1 MSFPHILLA
10 VLVAAIWGFNFVV
23 IRVGLDT
30 MPPILFAGLRFVVAA
45 VPAFWLARP
54 TMPWPRLMAIAGFL
68 FVVQFAGVFSAMAIG
83 MPPGVAS
90 VTLQAQA
97 LFTALF
103 AGVLLREWPRRIQA
117 IGLFVALC
125 GLALIGATAGS
136 DGITWSGLVLTL
148 VAAAGW
154 GMGNVLLRGTTADL
168 LPLMAWL
175 SLLSAPPLLL
185 GSLATEGADAA
196 MLALRGM
203 TWLGIAA
210 LGYIAII
217 STLVGYVIWGHLLR
231 LYPATTVAPFS
242 LLVPFFGAG
251 SSALLLGETFTPL
264 RLSGFVLI
272 LMGVAIVARP
282 PKPAVSEALTMKG

>member
-1 MSFPHILLA
+1 MRFPHILLA

-23 IRVGLDT
+23 IRIGLDT

-54 TMPWPRLMAIAGFL
+54 AVPWPRLIAIAGFL
-68 FVVQFAGVFSAMAIG
+68 FVVQFAAVFSAMALG
-83 MPPGVAS
+83 MPPGVSS

-97 LFTALF
+97 LFTTLF
-103 AGVLLREWPRRIQA
+103 AGLLLREWPRRIQA
-117 IGLFVALC
+117 IGLFIALC

-136 DGITWSGLVLTL
+136 DGITWTGLILTL

-154 GMGNVLLRGTTADL
+154 GMGNVLLRGTTAEL
-168 LPLMAWL
+168 LPLMVWL
-175 SLLSAPPLLL
+175 SVLSAPPLLL
-185 GSLATEGADAA
+185 GSLAVEGADVA
-196 MLALRGM
+196 LHALRTM
-203 TWLGIAA
+203 NWLAIAA

-231 LYPATTVAPFS
+231 SYSASTVAPFS

-264 RLSGFVLI
+264 RLAGFALI
-272 LMGVAIVARP
+272 LVGVAVVARP
-282 PKPAVSEALTMKG
+282 AKPATL